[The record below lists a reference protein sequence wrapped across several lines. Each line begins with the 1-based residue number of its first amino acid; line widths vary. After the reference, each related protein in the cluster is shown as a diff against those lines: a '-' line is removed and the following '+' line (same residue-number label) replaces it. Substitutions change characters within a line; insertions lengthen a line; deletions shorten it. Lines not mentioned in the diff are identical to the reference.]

1 MKRLFIL
8 IAAVVLSAGAL
19 CAKQLTQLPND
30 TSVRKGVLENGL
42 TYYIRHNALPENR
55 AEFYLATNVGAVQ
68 EAEDQDGLAHFLEHM
83 CFNGTKNFPD
93 KGILDYLQSIGA
105 SFGGNVNAMTSVEQ
119 TVYMLTNIPLIREGV
134 IDTCILIMHDYA
146 HYVTNDP
153 VEIDKERSV
162 IIEEKRQGNTASR
175 RVWEQTQPYYFG
187 DSKYNG
193 VTVIGQYESLE
204 NFKHESLVS
213 FYETW
218 YHPKNQ
224 AFIVVGDIDV
234 DAVEQKIKGI
244 FGEIPAPVDPKPIEL
259 IPVPGNEE
267 PIVGIITDPEL
278 SSTDIEVMW
287 KREARP
293 EEYNSTVE
301 GLAVDMFETIISQ
314 VMRERFNDITSDPN
328 APYLSAGFGVYS
340 LCESTEIINGSLTAK
355 EGEAIS
361 AFNAYMLEIEKMRR
375 YGFSAAEVARAKE
388 NILSGYESA
397 AEKADTRKN
406 GQLIWELINNFFDN
420 NSYAHPKDELAIVT
434 AILSQITPEYINAY
448 ASQLIPEN
456 NMVVVMTAPAKEGVA
471 VPAKEE
477 FLTVIE
483 QVKAA
488 DVQPNEEEETAA
500 ELLNAS
506 KLKGSK
512 VKKSEDYLY
521 STTKWT
527 LKNGM
532 TVLLR
537 PSDLEKDRISIQLI
551 KKGGKTLIPQEDLYC
566 FQDNIWAAYNSTA
579 GVSEFPQTTLTK
591 MLSGKNAY
599 ASPYISGL
607 SHGVSASSNVKD
619 LETAFQLLYLNFMD
633 PRFDQNEFDQGLNQ
647 IKAVLPNMMNQPNFK
662 FQEQMMKTLYG
673 HNPREIFIS
682 EEIVDNANLEVIE
695 RNYRNLFNDAAGAT
709 AIIVGDFDLETI
721 KPLVEKYLGSI
732 PKGKKASDWI
742 DYGYPYLVRGNVLND
757 FQVHMES
764 PVTTV
769 LDLYTAQL
777 PYNQENVVALEAAA
791 YILNMRYTTS
801 LREEAGGTYGAGVS
815 DIFLNAPEELGGIQ
829 VYFQCQPAMAD
840 QLRSLVRKG
849 IDDLIAEGPTAS
861 EFEMT
866 INNLKKNIPERKV
879 NNYYWAGALAS
890 YALYG
895 IETVDAYEAAVNAL
909 TPEQIQQAMKALVDA
924 GNHAELVMRPDVP
937 AEEPV
942 ADPAAEILE

>member
-8 IAAVVLSAGAL
+8 LAAVVLSAGAL
-19 CAKQLTQLPND
+19 SAQELTQLPND

-119 TVYMLTNIPLIREGV
+119 TVYMLTNIPLVREGV

-175 RVWEQTQPYYFG
+175 RVWEQCQPFYYG

-234 DAVEQKIKGI
+234 DAVEQKIKDI
-244 FGEIPAPVDPKPIEL
+244 FGEIPAPVDPKPVEL

-267 PIVGIITDPEL
+267 PIVGIVTDPEL
-278 SSTDIEVMW
+278 TRTEIEVMW

-293 EEYNSTVE
+293 EIYNSTVE
-301 GLAVDMFETIISQ
+301 GMALDLFETIIAQ
-314 VMRERFNDITSDPN
+314 VMGERFNDITSDP
-328 APYLSAGFGVYS
+328 ASPYLSAYLGVYG
-340 LCESTEIINGSLTAK
+340 LCESTEVVNGSVTARD
-355 EGEAIS
+355 GEAIS
-361 AFNAYMLEIEKMRR
+361 AFNAYMTEIEKMRR
-375 YGFSAAEVARAKE
+375 YGFSAAEVERAKE
-388 NILSGYESA
+388 NILAGYESA

-420 NSYAHPKDELAIVT
+420 NSYAHPKDELAIAS
-434 AILSQITPEYINAY
+434 AILSQITPDFINAY
-448 ASQLIPEN
+448 VSQLIPEN
-456 NMVVVMTAPAKEGVA
+456 NMVVVLTAPEKEGVA
-471 VPAKEE
+471 IPAKEE
-477 FLTVIE
+477 FLAVID
-483 QVKAA
+483 QVKTA
-488 DVQPNEEEETAA
+488 DIQPNEEEETVS
-500 ELLNAS
+500 ELLDAS

-512 VKKSEDYLY
+512 VKKSEDYMY
-521 STTKWT
+521 NATKWT
-527 LKNGM
+527 LKNGL

-566 FQDNIWAAYNSTA
+566 FDDNIWSAYSSTT
-579 GVSEFPQTTLTK
+579 GVSEFPQTTLLK
-591 MLSGKNAY
+591 MLSGKNVY
-599 ASPYISGL
+599 ASAYINGL
-607 SHGVSASSNVKD
+607 THGISAPSNVKD
-619 LETAFQLLYLNFMD
+619 LETAFQLLYLTFTD
-633 PRFDQNEFDQGLNQ
+633 PRFDQKEFENGINQ
-647 IKAVLPNMMNQPNFK
+647 IKAVLPNLIGQPDFK
-662 FQEQMMKTLYG
+662 LQEEMTKTLYG
-673 HNPREIFIS
+673 HNPREMFIS
-682 EEIVDNANLEVIE
+682 EEMVENANLETIE

-709 AIIVGDFDLETI
+709 VIIAGDFTLEGI

-732 PKGKKASDWI
+732 PKGKKASDWVNF
-742 DYGYPYLVRGNVLND
+742 GYPYIVRGDVLND
-757 FQVHMES
+757 FKVQMES

-769 LDLYTAQL
+769 LDVYTAQL
-777 PYNQENVVALEAAA
+777 PYTYGNVVALEAAA

-815 DIFLNAPEELGGIQ
+815 DIFLNVPEELGGIQ
-829 VYFQCQPAMAD
+829 VYFKCQPAMAD
-840 QLRSLVRKG
+840 QLRGLVREG
-849 IDDLIAEGPTAS
+849 IDNLIAEGPTAS

-879 NNYYWAGALAS
+879 NNHYWAGALS
-890 YALYG
+890 NYALFG
-895 IETVDAYEAAVNAL
+895 IESVDAYEAAVNAL
-909 TPEQIQQAMKALVDA
+909 TPEQIQQVTKALIDA
-924 GNHAELVMRPDVP
+924 GNHAELVMRP
-937 AEEPV
+937 EE
-942 ADPAAEILE
+942 